1 MHGEHIDA
9 YSRQFIIESLY
20 DGTHQ
25 VISMT
30 GLLNEDVNLGD
41 LVTHMTDLNRNNI
54 RFQINLKGVTQVN
67 SCGAREW
74 LLFVEAVRGRMNIEL
89 IELSPEF
96 LDQINMMPSFL
107 GKNELKI
114 KSFYLPYYL
123 RDDNSTKQILM
134 KTDQIDIDQICAN
147 PLGPLGTLK
156 EKGNWEPDFDV
167 DEYFY
172 SLRENLKEN
181 ES

>member
-1 MHGEHIDA
+1 MKEMHGEHIDA

-74 LLFVEAVRGRMNIEL
+74 LLFVEAVRGRMNIE
-89 IELSPEF
+89 
-96 LDQINMMPSFL
+96 
-107 GKNELKI
+107 
-114 KSFYLPYYL
+114 
-123 RDDNSTKQILM
+123 
-134 KTDQIDIDQICAN
+134 
-147 PLGPLGTLK
+147 
-156 EKGNWEPDFDV
+156 
-167 DEYFY
+167 
-172 SLRENLKEN
+172 
-181 ES
+181 